1 MTQKNMTQK
10 KQPRFLTTNQVAEIL
25 QVTKRTIFRYIK
37 SGKLKAKKI
46 GQWRILKSDLD
57 KFINKYE

>member
-1 MTQKNMTQK
+1 MAQK
-10 KQPRFLTTNQVAEIL
+10 KQPRLLTTNQVAEIL